1 MKDTTENIKFKAA
14 WNYAPAPEATDHVQI
29 RSSYD
34 LFINGQFVPPKNKV
48 YFETSDPSN
57 EKILAKVAMA
67 DNDDVDLAVVVGAA
81 TVDVAVAL
89 GRAQMVIVALQ
100 LRQGAAGRG

>member
-14 WNYAPAPEATDHVQI
+14 WKYAPAPEATDHVQI

-48 YFETSDPSN
+48 YFET
-57 EKILAKVAMA
+57 
-67 DNDDVDLAVVVGAA
+67 
-81 TVDVAVAL
+81 
-89 GRAQMVIVALQ
+89 
-100 LRQGAAGRG
+100 